1 MKKWIWILALCLLL
15 SGCRM
20 TILPEPTEEVVF
32 ETFGTR
38 PVETNS
44 QEMLR
49 YKEGMEALR
58 NQDYATAKAIFE
70 SLGNFEDA
78 ALFASRFFSME
89 NALLSST
96 ISTGEDGKTTEY
108 IYDENGRVLKEL
120 TIHLNGGMSTV
131 IYNYN
136 GNVVQRL
143 TARDNLVTA
152 YNDAEL
158 TQPNRM
164 DKTVFAQSS
173 QDSDKLISC
182 VYTYDADGRLVA
194 DSGQEQRRRG
204 NRYDTDF
211 TYKGT
216 YTYNEAGLLAAYE
229 RIFSWGRTGNYW
241 ETYTY
246 DEAGNL
252 ILWES
257 TDLSATEKNVV
268 TEVYTYDENGNRTS
282 LERTIL
288 VTHPTSGFERSRQE
302 DRIDYT
308 WENGLLVRE
317 ERMENGVLTLV
328 EHTYGEYLCYGVQ
341 ELVPGKNGG

>member
-1 MKKWIWILALCLLL
+1 MKKILCFLLACLLL
-15 SGCRM
+15 TGCRM

-38 PVETNS
+38 PVEANS
-44 QEMLR
+44 EEMLR
-49 YKEGMEALR
+49 YKEAMEALR

-70 SLGNFEDA
+70 SLGNYEDA
-78 ALFASRFFSME
+78 AAFASRFFSME

-96 ISTGEDGKTTEY
+96 ISTGEDVKTTEY
-108 IYDENGRVLKEL
+108 IYDENGRVLKEQ

-143 TARDNLVTA
+143 TARDNQVTA

-158 TQPNRM
+158 TQPNRTDM
-164 DKTVFAQSS
+164 TVFADNTNGSN
-173 QDSDKLISC
+173 KLISC
-182 VYTYDADGRLVA
+182 VYSYDADGRLVA
-194 DSGQEQRRRG
+194 DSGQEAWQLV

-211 TYKGT
+211 TYKGS
-216 YTYNEAGLLAAYE
+216 YTYNEAGKLSSYE
-229 RIFSWGRTGNYW
+229 RTFSWGRTGNYW

-246 DEAGNL
+246 DEKGNL

-257 TDLSATEKNVV
+257 TDLSATEKITV
-268 TEVYTYDENGNRTS
+268 TEAYTYDENGNRIS
-282 LERTIL
+282 LERITL
-288 VTHPTSGFERSRQE
+288 VTHPTNGFERSRQE

-328 EHTYGEYLCYGVQ
+328 EHTYGEYLCYGIQ
-341 ELVPGKNGG
+341 KLVPGKNGG